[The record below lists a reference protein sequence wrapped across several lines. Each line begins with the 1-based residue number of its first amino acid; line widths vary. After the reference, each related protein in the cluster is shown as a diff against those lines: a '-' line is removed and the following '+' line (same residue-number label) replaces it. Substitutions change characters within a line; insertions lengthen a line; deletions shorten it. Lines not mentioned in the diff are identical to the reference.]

1 MLENKRTRKG
11 IHKGIKPERDQGQTL
26 SSRSKVRI
34 QVIEVR
40 TVRTL
45 KGTWGG
51 GEQTQGDYPRTTGP
65 TNNLDFQYEQIW

>member
-34 QVIEVR
+34 QVIKVR

-45 KGTWGG
+45 KGYMGWGRA
-51 GEQTQGDYPRTTGP
+51 DTG
-65 TNNLDFQYEQIW
+65 